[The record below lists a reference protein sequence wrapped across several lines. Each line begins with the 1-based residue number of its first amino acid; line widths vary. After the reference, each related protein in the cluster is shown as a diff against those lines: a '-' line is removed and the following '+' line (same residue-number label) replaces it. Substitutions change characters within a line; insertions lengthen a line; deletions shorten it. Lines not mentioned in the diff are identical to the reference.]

1 MSREFGIL
9 AEFETP
15 AAVMRAA
22 QAMRDAGLRRF
33 DVHSPFP
40 IHGMDRAMG
49 MGGSKVPW
57 IVLLAGIS
65 GGAGALLLQWWTAA
79 VDYKLVIS
87 GKPLFSL
94 PAFIPITFEGVVL
107 LSAFGAVIGMLALN
121 GLPRLYH
128 PLLKVERFA
137 RASDDRFFVSVE
149 ARDPRYN
156 RAVLTQRLREL
167 GAAQV
172 DVVDE

>member
-1 MSREFGIL
+1 MAREFGLL

-15 AAVMRAA
+15 AAVMHAA
-22 QAMRDAGLRRF
+22 QALRDAGLKRF

-49 MGGSKVPW
+49 LGGSKVPW
-57 IVLLAGIS
+57 IVLLAGIA
-65 GGAGALLLQWWTAA
+65 GGTGALLLQWWTAA

-156 RAVLTQRLREL
+156 RAVLLRRLREL

-172 DVVDE
+172 EVVEE